1 MGNCPTCSYSGGYSI
16 SNGKIISTIGDGH
29 VPIQDKS
36 NSNGNPVKVVY
47 FDSMTSMAGKKNDVA
62 DDAEI
67 KPDQDTTETD
77 SDVQLRKNSKTSEE
91 RRPAVFSE
99 IVKFDENDDITLPS
113 YPKSPEDEQLI
124 RDAIGRNDFLSKII
138 SGTRL
143 DDVVPAFYMKEV
155 SAKETV
161 IKQGNEGYHMYISIS
176 GKYQIIVNGKI
187 TEQFDDVRVFGELA
201 ILYNAKRMATIKAI
215 TEGKVWVLDSNVYQK
230 ITQKHNIKEA
240 DEIMQFLLNNK
251 TLNVIGKDAL
261 QIMSTSLKTEK
272 FLPGAVIVKQGDKGN
287 KFYII
292 RAGTVTITKDG
303 EGVVG
308 VYKKGDC
315 FGEIALL
322 KEDCRKATVTA
333 DQPMVECLTLA
344 RKEFIDIFGEM
355 GEIFQYVY
363 VDKPKSSI
371 TEARVEY
378 EDVDLNDDLDLVGTL
393 GVGGFGRVE
402 LVRHKQRA
410 ELQFALKY
418 IKKVDIV
425 RMAQQEHVFNEKNL
439 QMKCRSQFIVR
450 LYRTY
455 KDKKYIYFLM
465 EACLGGELFN
475 VLHKQKNKRFD
486 EDSAKFI
493 CACVLEAFDYLH
505 SRGIMYRDLKPENL
519 VFARNGYIKLT
530 DFSFAKEIV
539 DRHKTYTFA
548 GTPEYVAP
556 EIVLNKG
563 HDRAVDYWEYGIF
576 VFEMLTGKTP
586 FRSNDPNNYK
596 TYTKI
601 LSGIESV
608 QFPTYMGIRPRNL
621 IEKLCKTV
629 PSERL
634 GMQRGGVKDIK
645 NHKWFSGWDWQTFKN
660 CEIPSPFR
668 SALINSNGI
677 TNFPK
682 YPKDYDIPED
692 ETSGW
697 DEHF

>member
-1 MGNCPTCSYSGGYSI
+1 MGNCPSCSAS
-16 SNGKIISTIGDGH
+16 
-29 VPIQDKS
+29 DKS
-36 NSNGNPVKVVY
+36 DTNSNVVKVVNIV
-47 FDSMTSMAGKKNDVA
+47 SMIG
-62 DDAEI
+62 E
-67 KPDQDTTETD
+67 QRDTTDGDKALIEEITEPD
-77 SDVQLRKNSKTSEE
+77 STITNVELRNDTKSTSE
-91 RRPAVFSE
+91 RRQAIFSE
-99 IVKFDENDDITLPS
+99 IVKFDENDDIKLPTYS
-113 YPKSPEDEQLI
+113 KSPEDEKLI
-124 RDAIGRNDFLSKII
+124 RRAIGKNDFLSKII

-143 DDVVPAFYMKEV
+143 DDVVPAFYMREV
-155 SAKETV
+155 SAKDTI
-161 IKQGNEGYHMYISIS
+161 IKQGDEGRHMYISIS
-176 GKYQIIVNGKI
+176 GKFEIIVNGKI
-187 TEQFDDVRVFGELA
+187 EEEFDDVRVFGELA
-201 ILYNAKRMATIKAI
+201 ILYNAKRLATIKAK

-230 ITQKHNIKEA
+230 ITQKHNIKEE

-251 TLNVIGKDAL
+251 TLSVIGKDAL
-261 QIMSTSLKTEK
+261 QIMSTSLKTEH
-272 FLPGAVIVKQGDKGN
+272 FLPGQVIVKQGDKGN

-303 EGVVG
+303 EGIVG

-315 FGEIALL
+315 FGELALL
-322 KEDCRKATVTA
+322 KEDCRRATVMA

-355 GEIFQYVY
+355 GDIFQYIS
-363 VDKPKSSI
+363 VDKPKSSV
-371 TEARVEY
+371 TETRVEY
-378 EDVDLNDDLDLVGTL
+378 EDVDLNDDLNLVRTL

-402 LVRHKQRA
+402 LVQHKDHKDWT
-410 ELQFALKY
+410 FALKY
-418 IKKVDIV
+418 IKKIDIV

-439 QMKCRSQFIVR
+439 QMKCRSSFIVR

-475 VLHKQKNKRFD
+475 VMHSQKNKRFD

-519 VFARNGYIKLT
+519 VFSRNGYIKLT

-576 VFEMLTGKTP
+576 IFEMLTGKTP

-608 QFPTYMGIRPRNL
+608 QFPTYMGIRARNL

-645 NHKWFSGWDWQTFKN
+645 NHKWFYGWDWQIFRS
-660 CEIPSPFR
+660 CEMPSPFR
-668 SALINSNGI
+668 TIVMNNS
-677 TNFPK
+677 NFPK
-682 YPKDYDIPED
+682 YAKDYDIPED

-697 DEHF
+697 DENF